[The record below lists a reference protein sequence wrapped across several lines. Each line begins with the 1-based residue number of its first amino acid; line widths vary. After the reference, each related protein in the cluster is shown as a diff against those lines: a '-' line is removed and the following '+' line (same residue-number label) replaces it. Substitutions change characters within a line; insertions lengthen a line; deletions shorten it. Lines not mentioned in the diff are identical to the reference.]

1 MAPPQL
7 FTISKTVELK
17 KQTDSDKED
26 RSDDVEAEN
35 DQQETRAEKKDEKYK
50 SYVGD
55 PTGIEDS
62 DGEKKN
68 RNAKFRPAHILVFI
82 GLAVAFVGV
91 SFNKKNNDMTKY
103 EFFSPGLSV
112 EG

>member
-1 MAPPQL
+1 M
-7 FTISKTVELK
+7 K
-17 KQTDSDKED
+17 KQTDNEKED

-50 SYVGD
+50 SDIAD
-55 PTGIEDS
+55 PTGSEES
-62 DGEKKN
+62 DGEKEN
-68 RNAKFRPAHILVFI
+68 RKPRTAPILVFI

-91 SFNKKNNDMTKY
+91 SFNKQSNDITKY